1 MTEREQRLMERI
13 AELRVELEQ
22 EKAEYSRLLKEHCG
36 LKNAY
41 WKLQQKHGFLMKRM
55 GVKRNESDRRA
66 DVLL

>member
-22 EKAEYSRLLKEHCG
+22 EKAAYSKLLKDHCG
-36 LKNAY
+36 LKTAY
-41 WKLQQKHGFLMKRM
+41 NRLQQKNGYLLRRKENRH
-55 GVKRNESDRRA
+55 ESDRRA